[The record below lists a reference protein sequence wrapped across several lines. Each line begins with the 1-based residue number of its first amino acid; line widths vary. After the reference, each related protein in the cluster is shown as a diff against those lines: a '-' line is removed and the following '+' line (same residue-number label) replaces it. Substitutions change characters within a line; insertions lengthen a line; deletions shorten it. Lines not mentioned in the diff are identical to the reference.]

1 MWLIPMLWGGA
12 FLTGATALR
21 EISADTVSFLRFA
34 ITIVVGVPIFHA
46 AIRTT
51 LRGLSADRSMRT
63 ARWSAVLVLAA
74 TGGVLYHVVFYAGL
88 ARTEAPIASVVIA
101 MNPLFTAIGSAVV
114 FRSNR
119 PGVALF
125 TGLVVAFIGVCALA
139 ADKAGG
145 HESSSLVARIVEGWG
160 TGEWLCLVAAF
171 AWTVYALCLQRFRAT
186 LLAELPSAGLT
197 MLVYLVTTLA
207 LAPVVVVRGGVAEIA
222 AMSGTAWLCMLYIGI
237 LSTVVAYTLY
247 NVVLDRIGA
256 ARTAQ
261 LTYAVPALTTGL
273 ALLLVPSFEPTW
285 RTWLGLACVTLGL
298 VIADGRVARRIG
310 AAFR

>member
-1 MWLIPMLWGGA
+1 
-12 FLTGATALR
+12 
-21 EISADTVSFLRFA
+21 
-34 ITIVVGVPIFHA
+34 
-46 AIRTT
+46 
-51 LRGLSADRSMRT
+51 
-63 ARWSAVLVLAA
+63 
-74 TGGVLYHVVFYAGL
+74 
-88 ARTEAPIASVVIA
+88 
-101 MNPLFTAIGSAVV
+101 
-114 FRSNR
+114 
-119 PGVALF
+119 
-125 TGLVVAFIGVCALA
+125 
-139 ADKAGG
+139 
-145 HESSSLVARIVEGWG
+145 
-160 TGEWLCLVAAF
+160 
-171 AWTVYALCLQRFRAT
+171 
-186 LLAELPSAGLT
+186 

-222 AMSGTAWLCMLYIGI
+222 AMSGTAWLCMLYIGV